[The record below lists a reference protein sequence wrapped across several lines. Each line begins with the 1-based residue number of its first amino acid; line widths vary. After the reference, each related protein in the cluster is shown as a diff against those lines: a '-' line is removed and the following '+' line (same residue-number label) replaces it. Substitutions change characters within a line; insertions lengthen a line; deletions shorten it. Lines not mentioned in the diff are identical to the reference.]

1 MVIDRRA
8 GAHRPRTR
16 DGALAVGP
24 ESAGA
29 QPGPACYGRGGTLA
43 TVTDAHVVLGHLPPS
58 LLGGRMTLD
67 VAAAEEAVR
76 RGVAEPL
83 GLPLHE
89 AARGILAVVDSNMVG
104 ALRVVS
110 VERGHDPRDFTLV
123 PFGGAGPLHGC
134 ALAAMLG
141 IRQVLVPPSPGV
153 LCAQG
158 LLFADMRAEFS
169 RSVLPGQA
177 EEAAAIDTAFAALAS
192 DADAWFE
199 EEAIPQAA
207 RGTAPVA
214 LMRYAGQ
221 GAELPVP
228 WRGLSHAAADF
239 AAAHRALY
247 GFDLRRTR
255 GDRSS
260 CA

>member
-1 MVIDRRA
+1 
-8 GAHRPRTR
+8 
-16 DGALAVGP
+16 
-24 ESAGA
+24 
-29 QPGPACYGRGGTLA
+29 
-43 TVTDAHVVLGHLPPS
+43 
-58 LLGGRMTLD
+58 
-67 VAAAEEAVR
+67 
-76 RGVAEPL
+76 
-83 GLPLHE
+83 
-89 AARGILAVVDSNMVG
+89 MVG

-199 EEAIPQAA
+199 EEAIPHAA
-207 RGTAPVA
+207 RATAPVA

-247 GFDLRRTR
+247 GFDLPEGRAEIVTLRLEAVGTLPPPSAQTLHPGTGATPIGTHPVHLPGGTAEAALYDR
-255 GDRSS
+255 ASLGAGDRIAGPAILTQLDATTLLPPGWTAEALPSG
-260 CA
+260 ALLLRQD